1 MENKE
6 DNTLPPIM
14 YAKIKLDAEVVTVAY
29 MSQNGLNVVHNQVS
43 IKQTAGNY
51 ITIGDD
57 YSN

>member
-29 MSQNGLNVVHNQVS
+29 MS
-43 IKQTAGNY
+43 
-51 ITIGDD
+51 
-57 YSN
+57 